1 MVFTCGP
8 FTHSESNYD
17 VKLAV
22 KLDIIIDSNLNLLL
36 KLLFLFVNNSLSLV
50 VAIFIYIHKPAYYL
64 PYLDKS

>member
-22 KLDIIIDSNLNLLL
+22 KLDIIIDL
-36 KLLFLFVNNSLSLV
+36 
-50 VAIFIYIHKPAYYL
+50 IFFEQSIIHGVDSIVIL
-64 PYLDKS
+64 GR